1 MARLPDDVRS
11 ALRTFAFH
19 LGNGT
24 LARDVLAD
32 VDYRPALMEF
42 GSDLERVFAIFANVL
57 DVDAAGRVTNYAHAE
72 RRAAQWI
79 RGYCEEQYRVE
90 PPFEDWE
97 FELA

>member
-1 MARLPDDVRS
+1 MSRLPQDVRS
-11 ALRTFAFH
+11 AFRLFAFY

-24 LARDVLAD
+24 LALEVLEGF
-32 VDYRPALMEF
+32 DYRPALMEF

-57 DVDAAGRVTNYAHAE
+57 DVDTAGQVTNYAHAE

-79 RGYCEEQYRVE
+79 RGYCDEHYQVD

-97 FELA
+97 FELP